1 MSVLSPAL
9 IDQLR
14 RATPALAFPDTYEV
28 RRATKVS
35 DDAGGQ
41 VETVQ
46 TVEQGR
52 CLLTPGGIQP
62 NERTIADRAGYQRPI
77 VVILPYA
84 TLLAETD
91 TLVVNGRRTLE
102 VGGVNKAE
110 TWGVVARAICEERG

>member
-1 MSVLSPAL
+1 MSAAITAL
-9 IDQLR
+9 IPGLQGLA
-14 RATPALAFPDTYEV
+14 ATYFPDTYEV

-41 VETVQ
+41 VETVR

>member
-1 MSVLSPAL
+1 MSAAITAL
-9 IDQLR
+9 IPGLQGLA
-14 RATPALAFPDTYEV
+14 ATYFPDTYKV
-28 RRATKVS
+28 RRAKQVP

-41 VETVQ
+41 IETVEDIESG
-46 TVEQGR
+46 T
-52 CLLTPGGIQP
+52 CLLLPGGIQP
-62 NERTIADRAGYQRPI
+62 AERTIADRAGYQRPI

>member
-1 MSVLSPAL
+1 MSAAITAL
-9 IDQLR
+9 IPGLQG
-14 RATPALAFPDTYEV
+14 LAAQFFPDTYEV

-35 DDAGGQ
+35 DNAGGQ
-41 VETVQ
+41 TETVA
-46 TVEQGR
+46 TVEAGR

-62 NERTIADRAGYQRPI
+62 NERVIADRAGYQRPI
-77 VVILPYA
+77 VVILPFA